1 MIYDDPMD
9 EGLVVRARAGDRAAM
24 EGLLASVAPS
34 IRRFAGRIWRNDADA
49 DDVLQD
55 ALLSIATQLD
65 SFEGRSSLPSW
76 AFTIA
81 RTACSRRR
89 RGKKNQPAEGPE
101 ALAMQ
106 PADEPGPDDLA
117 SSTQTS
123 EIVSR
128 ALARLPDDYREVLLL
143 RDAEGLTAP
152 EAALVLGVSVDALK
166 SRLHRA
172 RAALRDELH
181 PVLEPESPSP
191 SPGCPDVIRALSE
204 KLEDELD
211 ADACARMEK
220 HVEAW
225 PSCAR
230 TCDAMKDALRACRS
244 SEAAP
249 LTPEIQERVR
259 TTITRWLRTR
269 G

>member
-1 MIYDDPMD
+1 MD
-9 EGLVVRARAGDRAAM
+9 EAALVDRARRGDRAAM

-34 IRRFAGRIWRNDADA
+34 IRRFAARMCKNDADA

-55 ALLSIATQLD
+55 ALLSIATHLD

-89 RGKKNQPAEGPE
+89 RGLKNAPAEGDE
-101 ALAMQ
+101 ALDAR
-106 PADEPGPDDLA
+106 ASERPGPEDTT
-117 SSTQTS
+117 SSLETS
-123 EIVSR
+123 ELVAQ

-152 EAALVLGVSVDALK
+152 EASQVLGVSVDALK

-172 RAALRDELH
+172 RSALRDALR
-181 PVLEPESPSP
+181 PVLEAEPLPSAG
-191 SPGCPDVIRALSE
+191 SCPDVISALSR
-204 KLEDELD
+204 KLEDDLD
-211 ADACARMEK
+211 PNACADMER
-220 HVEAW
+220 HVESC
-225 PSCAR
+225 PSCAHA
-230 TCDAMKDALRACRS
+230 CDAMKDALRACRAS
-244 SEAAP
+244 SSSS
-249 LTPEIQERVR
+249 LTPELEAQVR
-259 TTITRWLRTR
+259 TTITRWLHAR